1 MRVKRWDRM
10 ELEGITPEL
19 GPVRRHGVR
28 GSMMSVYLRDPD
40 GNLVEICSY
49 RDRAVSEEAA
59 AQD

>member
-28 GSMMSVYLRDPD
+28 GSMMSIYLRDPD

-49 RDRAVSEEAA
+49 RDRAV
-59 AQD
+59 